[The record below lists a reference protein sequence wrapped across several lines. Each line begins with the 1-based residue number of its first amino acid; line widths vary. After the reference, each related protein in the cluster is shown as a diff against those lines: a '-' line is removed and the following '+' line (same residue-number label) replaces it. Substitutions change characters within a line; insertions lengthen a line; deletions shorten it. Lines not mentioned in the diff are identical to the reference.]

1 MGLWEGG
8 CALSFHRSKA
18 CLKIKN
24 QLKFET
30 TAVKHSDKWDFMISF
45 VLIVAMY
52 INWLTCCV
60 AISQHTTYRMALN
73 QGQQLGS
80 QVQQVKNSVWV
91 KYMGGPR
98 NQKSVWATLA
108 NGPPSITRQ
117 LVRLHRNIKTDQV
130 HVNKRISK

>member
-1 MGLWEGG
+1 
-8 CALSFHRSKA
+8 
-18 CLKIKN
+18 
-24 QLKFET
+24 
-30 TAVKHSDKWDFMISF
+30 MISF